1 MKKLSI
7 GGYGMSEHLENCRQ
21 SIIDGDAEKSAEL
34 AQATLDQGMNV
45 LEVIDKGFVSG
56 IREVGRLWEEGELF
70 LPELVIG
77 ADAMKKAMDILQP
90 ALEGGTAQDKLGH
103 VVIGT
108 IEGDIHDIGKTLVA
122 TMLAANGF
130 EVTDL
135 GADVPVAKFV
145 ETAEE
150 KKADWIAISA
160 LLTTTMPGQKKV
172 IEMLSERSMSGVKVM
187 VGGAPCSEEWASEIG
202 ADGYAGDAVA
212 AVALAKGN

>member
-1 MKKLSI
+1 
-7 GGYGMSEHLENCRQ
+7 MSEHLERCRQ
-21 SIIDGDAEKSAEL
+21 AIIDGDAGKSAEL
-34 AQATLDQGMNV
+34 AKLTLEEGMDV
-45 LEVIDKGFVSG
+45 LEVIDKGFVAG

-90 ALEGGTAQDKLGH
+90 ALEGGSGRDRLGH

-135 GADVPVAKFV
+135 GADVPAARFV

-150 KKADWIAISA
+150 KGADWIAISA

-172 IEMLSERSMSGVKVM
+172 IEQLAAKSLGGKIRVM
-187 VGGAPCSEEWASEIG
+187 VGGAPCSEKWASEIG

-212 AVALAKGN
+212 AVALAKGQ

>member
-1 MKKLSI
+1 MK
-7 GGYGMSEHLENCRQ
+7 EHLDSCRQ
-21 SIIDGDAEKSAEL
+21 AIIDGDAERSGEL
-34 AQATLDQGMNV
+34 ARLTLEKGMDV
-45 LEVIDKGFVSG
+45 LEVVEKGFVEG
-56 IREVGRLWEEGELF
+56 IREVGRLWEDGEFF

-77 ADAMKKAMDILQP
+77 ADAMKKAMGVLRP
-90 ALEGGTAQDKLGH
+90 ALEGGEGGPDKLGH

-122 TMLAANGF
+122 TMLSANGF

-145 ETAEE
+145 ETAAD
-150 KKADWIAISA
+150 KGADWIAISA

-172 IEMLSERSMSGVKVM
+172 IEQLEAKSLRGDVKVM
-187 VGGAPCSEEWASEIG
+187 VGGAPCSAEWAAEIG

-212 AVALAKGN
+212 AVALARGKAG

>member
-1 MKKLSI
+1 MK
-7 GGYGMSEHLENCRQ
+7 EHLDSCRQ

-34 AQATLDQGMNV
+34 AKLTLEKGMNV
-45 LEVIDKGFVSG
+45 LEVIENGFVSG

-77 ADAMKKAMDILQP
+77 ADAMKKAMDVLQP
-90 ALEGGTAQDKLGH
+90 SLEDGAGDQDGLGH

-122 TMLAANGF
+122 TMLSANGF
-130 EVTDL
+130 RVTDL

-150 KKADWIAISA
+150 KGADWIAISA

-172 IEMLSERSMSGVKVM
+172 IEQLAAKSLSSIKVM
-187 VGGAPCSEEWASEIG
+187 VGGAPCSAEWAAEIG
-202 ADGYAGDAVA
+202 AAGYAGDAVA
-212 AVALAKGN
+212 AVALAKGQG

>member
-1 MKKLSI
+1 
-7 GGYGMSEHLENCRQ
+7 
-21 SIIDGDAEKSAEL
+21 
-34 AQATLDQGMNV
+34 MNV

-90 ALEGGTAQDKLGH
+90 ALEAGDGQDTLGH

-172 IEMLSERSMSGVKVM
+172 IEMLSEKSISGVKVM
-187 VGGAPCSEEWASEIG
+187 VGGAPCNEEWASEIG

-212 AVALAKGN
+212 AVALAKGS

>member
-1 MKKLSI
+1 MQ
-7 GGYGMSEHLENCRQ
+7 EHLDSCRQ
-21 SIIDGDAEKSAEL
+21 AIIDGDAERSEEL
-34 AQATLDQGMNV
+34 AKLTLDQGMPV
-45 LEVIDKGFVSG
+45 LEVIDKGFVGG

-70 LPELVIG
+70 LPKLVIG
-77 ADAMKKAMDILQP
+77 ADAMKRAMGVLRP
-90 ALEGGTAQDKLGH
+90 ALEGGEGARGRLGH

-145 ETAEE
+145 NTAKE
-150 KKADWIAISA
+150 KGADWIAISA

-172 IEMLSERSMSGVKVM
+172 IEQLEAKSLRGGVKVM

-212 AVALAKGN
+212 AVALAKGRTG

>member
-1 MKKLSI
+1 MK
-7 GGYGMSEHLENCRQ
+7 EHLESCRQ
-21 SIIDGDAEKSAEL
+21 AIINGDAEKSEEL
-34 AQATLDQGMNV
+34 AKLTLEKKMDV
-45 LEVIDKGFVSG
+45 LEVIENGFVEG

-77 ADAMKKAMDILQP
+77 ADAMKKAMDVLQP
-90 ALEGGTAQDKLGH
+90 SLEGSKGGQDRLGH

-122 TMLAANGF
+122 TMLSANGF
-130 EVTDL
+130 AVTDL
-135 GADVPVAKFV
+135 GADVPVARFV

-150 KKADWIAISA
+150 KSADWIAISA

-172 IEMLSERSMSGVKVM
+172 IEQLESKSLRGDIKVM

-212 AVALAKGN
+212 AVALAKGKAG

>member
-1 MKKLSI
+1 MK
-7 GGYGMSEHLENCRQ
+7 EHLERYRQ
-21 SIIDGDAEKSAEL
+21 SIIGGDAEKSAEL
-34 AQATLDQGMNV
+34 AKLTLEKGMNV
-45 LEVIDKGFVSG
+45 LEVIENGFVSG

-77 ADAMKKAMDILQP
+77 ADAMKKAMDVLQP
-90 ALEGGTAQDKLGH
+90 SLEGGAGGQNSLGH

-122 TMLAANGF
+122 TMLSANGF
-130 EVTDL
+130 QVTDL

-150 KKADWIAISA
+150 KGADWIAISA
-160 LLTTTMPGQKKV
+160 LLTTTMPGQRKV
-172 IEMLSERSMSGVKVM
+172 IEQLATKSLDNIRVM
-187 VGGAPCSEEWASEIG
+187 VGGAPCSAEWATEIG

-212 AVALAKGN
+212 AVALAKGK

>member
-1 MKKLSI
+1 MK
-7 GGYGMSEHLENCRQ
+7 EHLESCRQ
-21 SIIDGDAEKSAEL
+21 SIIDGDAVKSEEL
-34 AQATLDQGMNV
+34 AKLTLEKGMNV
-45 LEVIDKGFVSG
+45 LEVIENGFVSG

-77 ADAMKKAMDILQP
+77 ADAMKKAMDVLQP
-90 ALEGGTAQDKLGH
+90 SLEGGQGKASLGH

-150 KKADWIAISA
+150 KGADWIAISA
-160 LLTTTMPGQKKV
+160 LLTTTMAGQKKV
-172 IEMLSERSMSGVKVM
+172 IEQLAAKSLGNIRVM
-187 VGGAPCSEEWASEIG
+187 VGGAPCSSEWAAEIG

-212 AVALAKGN
+212 AVALAKGQAS

>member
-1 MKKLSI
+1 
-7 GGYGMSEHLENCRQ
+7 MSEHLESCRQ
-21 SIIDGDAEKSAEL
+21 AIIDGDAEKSAAL
-34 AQATLDQGMNV
+34 AALTLDKGMDV
-45 LEVIDKGFVSG
+45 LEVIEKGFVEG

-77 ADAMKKAMDILQP
+77 ADAMKKAMDVLQP
-90 ALEGGTAQDKLGH
+90 ALEGGRGQDSLGH

-135 GADVPVAKFV
+135 GADVPVSKFV
-145 ETAEE
+145 ETAAE

-172 IEMLSERSMSGVKVM
+172 IEQLAEKSMTGIKVM
-187 VGGAPCSEEWASEIG
+187 VGGAPCDEQWASEIG

-212 AVALAKGN
+212 AVALAKGQAG

>member
-1 MKKLSI
+1 MK
-7 GGYGMSEHLENCRQ
+7 EHLADCRQ
-21 SIIDGDAEKSAEL
+21 AIIDGDAERSGEL
-34 AQATLDQGMNV
+34 ARLTLEKGMDV
-45 LEVIDKGFVSG
+45 LEVVEKGFVEG
-56 IREVGRLWEEGELF
+56 IREVGRLWEDGELF

-77 ADAMKKAMDILQP
+77 ADAMKTAMGVLRP
-90 ALEGGTAQDKLGH
+90 ALEGGEGGPDKLGH

-122 TMLAANGF
+122 TMLSANGF

-145 ETAEE
+145 ETAAD
-150 KKADWIAISA
+150 KGADWIAISA

-172 IEMLSERSMSGVKVM
+172 IEQLEAKSLRGDVKVM
-187 VGGAPCSEEWASEIG
+187 VGGAPCSAEWAAEIG

-212 AVALAKGN
+212 AVALARGKAG